1 MRDKENNEL
10 HLTGLFSVFSFANL
24 IKPYTS
30 EVGSG
35 RKSRVE
41 ICIADPD
48 EGTKEQQERAWIS
61 PVSSVQRVFCR
72 PRANHVRGGLR
83 SKSVRSEL
91 RESE

>member
-35 RKSRVE
+35 QKSRVE
-41 ICIADPD
+41 IRIADPD
-48 EGTKEQQERAWIS
+48 DGTKEQQERAWIS
-61 PVSSVQRVFCR
+61 RVQCPEGVLPPPGKSR
-72 PRANHVRGGLR
+72 PGRLKRQKCA
-83 SKSVRSEL
+83 K
-91 RESE
+91 

>member
-35 RKSRVE
+35 PAGTSMD
-41 ICIADPD
+41 IAC
-48 EGTKEQQERAWIS
+48 
-61 PVSSVQRVFCR
+61 PVS
-72 PRANHVRGGLR
+72 RGCFAAPGQIT
-83 SKSVRSEL
+83 SGEA
-91 RESE
+91 